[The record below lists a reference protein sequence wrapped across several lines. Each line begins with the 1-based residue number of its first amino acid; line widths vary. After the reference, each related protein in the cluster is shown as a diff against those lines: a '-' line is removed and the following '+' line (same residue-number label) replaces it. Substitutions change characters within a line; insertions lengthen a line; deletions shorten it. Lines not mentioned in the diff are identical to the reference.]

1 MLIIKLSN
9 LFATPNDVQKI
20 NPQKVITDKIDKN
33 NLES

>member
-9 LFATPNDVQKI
+9 LFTSPNDVQKR

-33 NLES
+33 NLKS